1 MVTSAEAGGAT
12 VSNGAAAAFAAGVA
26 TAAAAASTATSSSKA
41 TRPSSTTS
49 VGFSHRVVV
58 EPVHGGSTSGYR
70 THCPWPTTT
79 TDFQRQ
85 TGFKLT
91 TQLIARKKKKRKKSL
106 SVKSNQTELKTIF
119 FQRQLFSSPPSLTFI
134 VSSVSTVPTV
144 RTTSEHQSSLSSPST
159 PPTKHTGAKKEQP
172 GGWLSGWMGEVP
184 PTRCVDSGALK
195 VCLARAGATI
205 ALCSGRS

>member
-12 VSNGAAAAFAAGVA
+12 VSNGAAAAAFAAGVA
-26 TAAAAASTATSSSKA
+26 TAAASTATSSSKA

-85 TGFKLT
+85 TDFKLD
-91 TQLIARKKKKRKKSL
+91 QLLKKKKKKETSL
-106 SVKSNQTELKTIF
+106 FLRSPAKPNPKQFF

-159 PPTKHTGAKKEQP
+159 PPTKHTGAKKAQP